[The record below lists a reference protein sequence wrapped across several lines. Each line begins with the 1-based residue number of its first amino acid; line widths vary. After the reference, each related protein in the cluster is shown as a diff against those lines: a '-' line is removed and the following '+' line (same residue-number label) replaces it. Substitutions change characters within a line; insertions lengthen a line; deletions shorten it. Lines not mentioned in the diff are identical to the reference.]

1 MTARNTVTVVVPCFN
16 TKKYVDEALLS
27 IRNQTYTELD
37 IIAVNDGSTDE
48 TPQLLDRHAECDPR
62 VRVVHQPNRG
72 LPGARNAGLRQA
84 RGEFVCF
91 LDADDV
97 MVPDK
102 IEKQVQF
109 LRDNPG
115 IDLVYSDYFV
125 GDGAL
130 GLIGLVAARLP
141 EGNVLDAF
149 SHKNWLA
156 VMTPLVRRSLIE
168 NVGEFDETLRAS
180 EDWDYWIRCATA
192 GTFGYL
198 PGPLAIYRMY
208 PTQMHNDG
216 RRMFTAEKQVVNK
229 HFRSDS
235 GHYRPALAAFY
246 ERHAKYAWTAQRHL
260 KAGLYLALSVYYS
273 RTGSVTR
280 VMGRSRV
287 GGSNRLEG
295 ILP

>member
-1 MTARNTVTVVVPCFN
+1 MITSNTVTVVVPCFN
-16 TKKYVDEALLS
+16 TKKYVDDALLS
-27 IRNQTYTELD
+27 IRNQTHTALD

-48 TPQLLDRHAECDPR
+48 TLQLLEHHAECDAR
-62 VRVVHQPNRG
+62 VRVVNQPNRG
-72 LPGARNAGLRQA
+72 VSAARNAGLRQA
-84 RGEFVCF
+84 SGEFVCF

-97 MVPDK
+97 MLPDK
-102 IEKQVQF
+102 IEKQVGF
-109 LRDNPG
+109 LRANPR

-125 GDGAL
+125 GDSDL
-130 GLIGLVAARLP
+130 ELIGLSAPRLP

-156 VMTPLVRRSLIE
+156 VMTPLVRRPMIE
-168 NVGEFDETLRAS
+168 SVREFDETIRGG
-180 EDWDYWIRCATA
+180 EDWDYWIRCAMA

-198 PGPLAIYRMY
+198 PGPVAIYRTHPDQTHIDARLMF
-208 PTQMHNDG
+208 NDE
-216 RRMFTAEKQVVNK
+216 RRVINK
-229 HFRSDS
+229 HSRSNPRQ
-235 GHYRPALAAFY
+235 YRPAMATFY

-280 VMGRSRV
+280 VMGRSGVR
-287 GGSNRLEG
+287 GSNRLEG

>member
-1 MTARNTVTVVVPCFN
+1 MTAPNTVTVVVPCFN

-27 IRNQTYTELD
+27 IRNQTYTNLD

-48 TPQLLDRHAECDPR
+48 TPQLLDRHAECDAR
-62 VRVVHQPNRG
+62 VRVVHQRNRG

-102 IEKQVQF
+102 IEKQMQF

-125 GDGAL
+125 GDSDL
-130 GLIGLVAARLP
+130 ELIGLKAARLP
-141 EGNVLDAF
+141 EGKVLDAF

-156 VMTPLVRRSLIE
+156 VMTPLVRRSLVE
-168 NVGEFDETLRAS
+168 SVGEFDETLRAS
-180 EDWDYWIRCATA
+180 EDWDYWIRCAMT

-229 HFRSDS
+229 HFRSNA
-235 GHYRPALAAFY
+235 GQYRPALAAFY
-246 ERHAKYAWTAQRHL
+246 ERQAKYAWAAQRHL
-260 KAGLYLALSVYYS
+260 KAGLYLALSVYHAK
-273 RTGSVTR
+273 RGSVTR
-280 VMGRSRV
+280 AIGRSGVR
-287 GGSNRLEG
+287 GNNRLAG
-295 ILP
+295 IQP